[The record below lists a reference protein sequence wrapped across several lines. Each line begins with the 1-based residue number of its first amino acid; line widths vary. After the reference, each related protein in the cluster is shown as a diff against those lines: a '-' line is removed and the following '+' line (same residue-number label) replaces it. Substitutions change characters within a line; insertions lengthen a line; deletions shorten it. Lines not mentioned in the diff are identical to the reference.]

1 MARTD
6 LYRSKTEFAAQVG
19 GVPTVV
25 HKDDLVREGHPLLK
39 GRMHLFEAY
48 EPKVAYDVEQA
59 TAAPG
64 EKRNR

>member
-6 LYRSKTEFAAQVG
+6 LYRAKSEFAVEIG

-25 HKDDLVREGHPLLK
+25 HKDELVREGHPLLK
-39 GRMHLFEAY
+39 GRADLFEPY
-48 EPKVAYDVEQA
+48 EPKVRFDVEQA

-64 EKRNR
+64 EKRAR